1 MSSTAPTTYSLSSA
15 TYGRPHSHHTAETSI
30 DLSNAS
36 VPTNAKKFYGSKPGN
51 KLSPH
56 LSINGYVSS
65 DSDSFLASQEDRSAS
80 EEDLLFTNGYGK
92 NGMQLPGL
100 GDTFAAPGAPAFL
113 GASRSAYRRPSI
125 ESPQLSKSALQHT
138 ESDESLSLAGKSSRR
153 KRSTKSAAPVSQR
166 RNFQEEHGSRA
177 QTFTKRYETKR
188 LSALLEATTATGHS
202 HYGDE
207 NASDSG
213 QSIHAPDFCIGQRN
227 NVAQQ
232 GVEEEKLEK
241 LNIATAIRLRKEAK
255 SKKRVSA
262 MSVSSQSRGSGPVK
276 TIEA

>member
-1 MSSTAPTTYSLSSA
+1 MSSTAPTTYSLNSA

-30 DLSNAS
+30 DLSNAG
-36 VPTNAKKFYGSKPGN
+36 VPTTAKKIQSSKPEN

-56 LSINGYVSS
+56 FSFNGYASS

-100 GDTFAAPGAPAFL
+100 GDAYAAPETPAFL
-113 GASRSAYRRPSI
+113 GGSRSTYRRSSN

-138 ESDESLSLAGKSSRR
+138 ESDESLNVAGKRSQR
-153 KRSTKSAAPVSQR
+153 KRSIQNASPVSQR
-166 RNFQEEHGSRA
+166 RNIQKEHGSRA
-177 QTFTKRYETKR
+177 QSSTKRYETKR
-188 LSALLEATTATGHS
+188 LSALLETTTVTGHP

-207 NASDSG
+207 NVSDSG
-213 QSIHAPDFCIGQRN
+213 ESIHAPNSCIGQLN
-227 NVAQQ
+227 NVAEQ

-241 LNIATAIRLRKEAK
+241 LDIATAIRLRKEAK

-262 MSVSSQSRGSGPVK
+262 LSVPSQSCGSGPGK
-276 TIEA
+276 MIEA